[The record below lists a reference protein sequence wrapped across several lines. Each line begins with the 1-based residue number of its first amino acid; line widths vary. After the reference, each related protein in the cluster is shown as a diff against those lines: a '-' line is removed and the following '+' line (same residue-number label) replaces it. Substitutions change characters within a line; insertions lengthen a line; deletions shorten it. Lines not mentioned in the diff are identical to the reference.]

1 MAWATGI
8 VVLGLAVVIATGCFI
23 SSYHRR
29 YSYQRIDDNSILWEA
44 EAGIKDSARQQEKM
58 ILYQEAVL
66 GSEKLKQD
74 ERSKELISTIDN
86 CHNSHPKQQ
95 TMTIMDSIL
104 KIWKDNQY
112 SFFFV

>member
-44 EAGIKDSARQQEKM
+44 AAGNKGTARQQEKI
-58 ILYQEAVL
+58 ILYL
-66 GSEKLKQD
+66 
-74 ERSKELISTIDN
+74 
-86 CHNSHPKQQ
+86 
-95 TMTIMDSIL
+95 
-104 KIWKDNQY
+104 
-112 SFFFV
+112 